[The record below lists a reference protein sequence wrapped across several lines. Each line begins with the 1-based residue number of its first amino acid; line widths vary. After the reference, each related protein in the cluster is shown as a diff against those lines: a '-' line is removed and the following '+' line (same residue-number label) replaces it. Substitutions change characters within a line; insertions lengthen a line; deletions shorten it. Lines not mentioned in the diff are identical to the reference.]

1 MFHARRGHFPF
12 FLFSAVL
19 SSLRMGKPSVAIHPD
34 VLEATHPAAIP
45 PPEPPPGGENLALL
59 AEGVGYFLSLFLR
72 CSALSL
78 SSVRS
83 SASRLAR
90 VVLVNTRHLLCGS
103 RTFFLLP
110 CFVFEASSACL
121 QGSPLGV
128 CRLSNGVLVLAVCAL
143 KSSFLWQALPS
154 SFLIIAC
161 VACQWRV
168 LHCI

>member
-45 PPEPPPGGENLALL
+45 PPEPPPGGENLALP

-103 RTFFLLP
+103 RTFFFSRVLFSRQVVRACKSALLAYVA
-110 CFVFEASSACL
+110 FLMVFWFWPYVLSKVVFYGKRCL
-121 QGSPLGV
+121 QVSL
-128 CRLSNGVLVLAVCAL
+128 L
-143 KSSFLWQALPS
+143 
-154 SFLIIAC
+154 
-161 VACQWRV
+161 
-168 LHCI
+168 